1 MKVDGK
7 LMPGFATPEGTA
19 RFRDRFAGQMPGH
32 FREADGLW
40 LSSIGLGTYLG
51 EPDAATDALYRE
63 AVVRAVEL
71 GANVL
76 DTAVNYRH
84 QRSERAIG
92 SALPELIRSGKL
104 RRDEIFLATKGGFLS
119 FDGEE
124 PADPEAYFRRR
135 FIDTGLVRPSDVAAG
150 CHVMSAE
157 YLADQV
163 EVSRHNLGVE
173 TIDLYY
179 LHNPETQLQR
189 EGSREQFYGQLK
201 EAFLALE
208 AAAAEGKIRAYGT
221 ATWNA
226 YRVSPTAPDAVSLAE
241 VIKAAE
247 EAGGSTHHFRALQLP
262 FNLAM
267 LEALDPAT
275 QSLEGKP
282 APVLVAARARRLMV
296 FASASLLQGRLVQQL
311 PGEIVAH
318 IAGLRTDAQR
328 SIQFVRSTPG
338 VTTALVGMSRREHV
352 EENLATARVAPM
364 TFKDYRAMFDGEAKG

>member
-1 MKVDGK
+1 MNLDGQ
-7 LMPGFATPEGTA
+7 LIPGFATPEGTA
-19 RFRDRFAGQMPGH
+19 RFRDRFVGQMPGH

-51 EPDAATDALYRE
+51 EPDADTDALYRE
-63 AVVRAVEL
+63 AVVHAIEF

-84 QRSERAIG
+84 QRSERVIG
-92 SALPELIRSGKL
+92 SALSELIRSGKL
-104 RRDEIFLATKGGFLS
+104 KRDEIFLATKGGFLS

-124 PADPEAYFRRR
+124 PADPEAYFRDR
-135 FIDTGLVRPSDVAAG
+135 FIDTGLVQPADVAAG
-150 CHVMSAE
+150 CHVMSAS

-179 LHNPETQLQR
+179 VHSPETQLQR
-189 EGSREQFYGQLK
+189 GSREQFYGRLK
-201 EAFLALE
+201 EAFAALE
-208 AAAAEGKIRAYGT
+208 AAAASGKIRAYGT

-226 YRVSPTAPDAVSLAE
+226 YRANPSAPDAVSLAE
-241 VIKAAE
+241 VVKAAE
-247 EAGGSTHHFRALQLP
+247 AAGGRTHHFRALQFP

-275 QSLEGKP
+275 QSLDGKP
-282 APVLVAARARRLMV
+282 APVLVAARARHLMV
-296 FASASLLQGRLVQQL
+296 FASASLLQGRLAQQL
-311 PGEIVAH
+311 PGEITAH

-328 SIQFVRSTPG
+328 SLQFVRSTPG

-364 TFKDYRAMFDGEAKG
+364 AFKDYRAMFNGETKG

>member
-1 MKVDGK
+1 MNLDGQ
-7 LMPGFATPEGTA
+7 LIPGFATPEGTA
-19 RFRDRFAGQMPGH
+19 RFRDRFVGQMPGH

-51 EPDAATDALYRE
+51 EPDADTDALYRE
-63 AVVRAVEL
+63 AVVHAIEF

-84 QRSERAIG
+84 QRSERVIG
-92 SALPELIRSGKL
+92 SALAELIRSGKL
-104 RRDEIFLATKGGFLS
+104 KRDEIFLATKGGFLS

-124 PADPEAYFRRR
+124 PADPEAYFRDR
-135 FIDTGLVRPSDVAAG
+135 FVDTGLVQPADVAAG
-150 CHVMSAE
+150 CHVMSAS

-179 LHNPETQLQR
+179 VHNPETQLQR
-189 EGSREQFYGQLK
+189 GSREQFYGRLK
-201 EAFLALE
+201 EAFAALE
-208 AAAAEGKIRAYGT
+208 AAAASGKIRAYGT

-226 YRVSPTAPDAVSLAE
+226 YRVNPSAPDAVSLAE
-241 VIKAAE
+241 VVKAAE
-247 EAGGSTHHFRALQLP
+247 AAGGRTHHFRALQFP

-275 QSLEGKP
+275 QSLDGKP
-282 APVLVAARARRLMV
+282 APVLVAARARHLMV
-296 FASASLLQGRLVQQL
+296 FASASLLQGRLAQQL
-311 PGEIVAH
+311 PGEITAH

-328 SIQFVRSTPG
+328 SLQFVRSTPG

-364 TFKDYRAMFDGEAKG
+364 AFKDYRAMFNGETKG

>member
-1 MKVDGK
+1 MNLDGQ
-7 LMPGFATPEGTA
+7 LIPGFATPEGTA
-19 RFRDRFAGQMPGH
+19 RFRDRFVGQMPGH

-51 EPDAATDALYRE
+51 EPDADTDALYRE
-63 AVVRAVEL
+63 AVVHAIEF

-84 QRSERAIG
+84 QRSERVIG
-92 SALPELIRSGKL
+92 SALAELIRSGKL
-104 RRDEIFLATKGGFLS
+104 KRDEIFLATKGGFLS

-124 PADPEAYFRRR
+124 PADPEAYFRDR
-135 FIDTGLVRPSDVAAG
+135 FVDTGLVQPADVAAG
-150 CHVMSAE
+150 CHVMSAS

-179 LHNPETQLQR
+179 VHNPETQLQR
-189 EGSREQFYGQLK
+189 GSREQFYGRLK
-201 EAFLALE
+201 EAFAALE
-208 AAAAEGKIRAYGT
+208 AAAASGKIRAYGT

-226 YRVSPTAPDAVSLAE
+226 YRVNPSAPDAVSLAE
-241 VIKAAE
+241 VVKAAE
-247 EAGGSTHHFRALQLP
+247 AAGGRTHHFRALQFP
-262 FNLAM
+262 FNLAR

-275 QSLEGKP
+275 QSLDGKP
-282 APVLVAARARRLMV
+282 APVLVAARARHLMV
-296 FASASLLQGRLVQQL
+296 FASASLLQGRLAQQL
-311 PGEIVAH
+311 PGEITAH

-328 SIQFVRSTPG
+328 SLQFVRSTPG

-364 TFKDYRAMFDGEAKG
+364 AFKDYRAMFNGETKG